1 MRISNRSIFKA
12 RARGPYKIE
21 NKSALDESTVYI
33 YDEIGWF
40 GIMPEQF
47 NKDFNAIKSSTI
59 HIRINSPGGSVFDG
73 TAIYNAIKQHKS
85 HTIGHIDGLAASIAS
100 VIALAADEV
109 RMAENAFL
117 MIHEPF
123 SIVIGTAQDMRDE
136 ADLLSKVAGTIAKT
150 YANKTGKEE
159 AEIKDIMAAE
169 TWMTAQE
176 AIDNGFIDKIEET
189 KDEKSDKSQSIMF
202 DLSAYANVPDALK
215 DRKEAHSAR
224 DIEHILRDA
233 GVSVKQSK
241 AILSEG
247 YKEELRDVA
256 TPAVENLRDV
266 GTKTDEAKPKID
278 ALRDVEPQ
286 SKKKDKVDDLLIRA
300 ELIAPSKRENNAC
313 RNNYEYLLQMN

>member
-1 MRISNRSIFKA
+1 MRINNRSLFKPKA
-12 RARGPYKIE
+12 RGYKIE
-21 NKSALDESTVYI
+21 NKTNESTIYL
-33 YDEIGWF
+33 YDEISYF
-40 GIMPEQF
+40 GVSAEQF

-247 YKEELRDVA
+247 FKEELRDVA
-256 TPAVENLRDV
+256 TPAVEDLRDV